1 MESTLD
7 LRQVFGILRKHL
19 WLIIISTLGFAIIA
33 FCVAEFAMT
42 PKYTSTAQILVNR
55 KSDQSMAGAEYQN
68 QQADVQMISTYKD
81 LITNEVILKQVKH
94 NLANPERVVRKAQK
108 AVYKTNPYTG
118 RKRLIKAA
126 KPAVIESTGNSYDVS
141 VDELQKSIS
150 ISNQQNSQVFA
161 LSVEST
167 DPQESAAIAN
177 ETATVFKSKIKS
189 IMSVNNVTIV
199 SKAVADNDKT
209 SPKTALISLAGL
221 VLGLLVGIGYAF
233 IKELTDTTVK
243 DDEFLTD
250 TVGLTNL
257 GHIASIRMKSGKATI
272 GAVKDN
278 QSQSRRRAR
287 V

>member
-7 LRQVFGILRKHL
+7 LRQMFGILRKHL
-19 WLIIISTLGFAIIA
+19 RFIILCTIGFSVIA
-33 FCVAEFAMT
+33 FGVAELVIT

-55 KSDQSMAGAEYQN
+55 KSDSSVAGAEYQD

-94 NLANPERVVRKAQK
+94 NLANPEKVVRKAQK
-108 AVYKTNPYTG
+108 AVYKKNPYTG
-118 RKRLIKAA
+118 KKKLVKAA
-126 KPAVIESTGNSYDVS
+126 KPAVIESTGNSYDIS
-141 VDELQKSIS
+141 VDDLKNSIS

-167 DPQESAAIAN
+167 DPQEAAVIAN
-177 ETATVFKSKIKS
+177 ETASVFKSKIKS

-209 SPKTALISLAGL
+209 SPKTTLITLAGL
-221 VLGLLVGIGYAF
+221 VLGFLAGIGYAF

-243 DDEFLTD
+243 DDDFLTE
-250 TVGLTNL
+250 TLGLTNL
-257 GHIASIRMKSGKATI
+257 GHIASIRTKK
-272 GAVKDN
+272 N
-278 QSQSRRRAR
+278 
-287 V
+287 

>member
-1 MESTLD
+1 M
-7 LRQVFGILRKHL
+7 
-19 WLIIISTLGFAIIA
+19 
-33 FCVAEFAMT
+33 
-42 PKYTSTAQILVNR
+42 
-55 KSDQSMAGAEYQN
+55 
-68 QQADVQMISTYKD
+68 
-81 LITNEVILKQVKH
+81 KQVKH